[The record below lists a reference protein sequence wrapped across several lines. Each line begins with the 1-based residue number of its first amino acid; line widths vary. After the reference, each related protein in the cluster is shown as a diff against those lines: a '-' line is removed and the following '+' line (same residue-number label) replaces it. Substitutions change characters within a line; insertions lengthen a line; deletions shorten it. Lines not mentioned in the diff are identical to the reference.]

1 MVQEILDGQF
11 SFKEG
16 HTPKYRR
23 ITVVSQESIY
33 TKYERSRKCEKPTSE
48 SRTMDKSE
56 LEL

>member
-16 HTPKYRR
+16 HTPRSN
-23 ITVVSQESIY
+23 TVVSQESIY